1 MPYSEAQTITISSWS
16 VLALCLASLLF
27 FILGWF
33 VALAWRRK
41 GLKRLS
47 GQKRSLYFSLLM
59 LASTWCI
66 RYLVGISGIPVD
78 EQLTWFE
85 EIGNSF
91 LHALQSFSL
100 DEAYTQYLANG
111 KEVFRQAFQNSGAWP
126 DAFGV
131 YITALNLICPIS
143 GGALLAIL
151 AASLFPRLRL
161 WWNRLFFWRTILYF
175 SELNPDS
182 LALAKSIRASS
193 DSLCNATLVFTDTY
207 PDSDDESVSEQ
218 IQQAKAL
225 GAICLKDDLSLIPL
239 RRKKKQQFFLMDEKS
254 ISNLQ
259 QLSEFAE
266 ESRATKLCKENDIYY
281 FCNDDSNVL
290 VEKSVQRALE
300 SHFAPSTALEE
311 SGQEALESH
320 LDPSEVPTLI
330 PVREYQ
336 NLVFSLLREKPL
348 FTALDQGD
356 KKLHVTI
363 LGSGSIGTEAF
374 LDTIWCGQLLDRKLE
389 ITVISKE
396 PKQDFLARINCIN
409 PDILLSGVMVGEPNH
424 EPNANLLKIYK
435 NGGKPADPYFAF
447 TYIEAD
453 VCRDDLQTILCRK
466 PEQGSR
472 IVDSDYYLVVLG
484 SDKDNLEASN
494 RLARC
499 VTVNA
504 AANRKPPV
512 VAYAIFDDALNQRLM
527 DQAQKME
534 KARMRGTPEYCV
546 EFYPFGSLSQTYS
559 YNNVML
565 QKLQEQ
571 SVSVRSSYETVVG
584 EKIADRDT
592 VLEGMRKDQ
601 YSLCADIAR
610 VIHIPYKAFCVGMD
624 ADSYVAK
631 VRAEKQLP
639 VEKLSEENLIS
650 NYRLA
655 WLEHRRW
662 IAFLRTRGFRCPTP
676 EQEKMYIGWL
686 PVNPKGENI
695 NKGKHKNLSLKLH
708 PCMVECAQDPAEGKN
723 DLLSCME
730 ARFFD
735 NYQDKFPGRFA
746 FKQYDYPEY
755 DI

>member
-47 GQKRSLYFSLLM
+47 GQKRSVYFSLLM
-59 LASTWCI
+59 LASTWCV

-78 EQLTWFE
+78 ESLTWFE

-143 GGALLAIL
+143 GGALLAVL

-161 WWNRLFFWRTILYF
+161 WWNRLFFWRTMIYF
-175 SELNPDS
+175 SELNPAS
-182 LALAKSIRASS
+182 LALAKSIRTSS
-193 DSLCNATLVFTDTY
+193 DKLCKATLVFTDTY

-218 IQQAKAL
+218 IQEAKAL

-239 RRKKKQQFFLMDEKS
+239 QRKKKQLFFLMDEKS

-266 ESRATKLCKENDIYY
+266 EKRATKLCKENDIYY
-281 FCNDDSNVL
+281 FCNDDSNTL
-290 VEKSVQRALE
+290 VEKSVR
-300 SHFAPSTALEE
+300 
-311 SGQEALESH
+311 EALEYH
-320 LDPSEVPTLI
+320 LGADEVPALI

-348 FTALDQGD
+348 FTALDQAG
-356 KKLHVTI
+356 KKDLHVTI
-363 LGSGSIGTEAF
+363 LGSGNIGTEAF

-409 PDILLSGVMVGEPNH
+409 PDILLSGVLVGEPNH
-424 EPNANLLKIYK
+424 EPNTNLLKIYK
-435 NGGKPADPYFAF
+435 DGRKHADPYFAF

-466 PEQGSR
+466 PEQGSC
-472 IVDSDYYLVVLG
+472 IVDSDYYLVALG
-484 SDKDNLEASN
+484 SDKDNLEAAN

-504 AANRKPPV
+504 GANRKPPI

-527 DQAQKME
+527 DQAEKME
-534 KARMRGTPEYCV
+534 EARMKGTPEYCV

-565 QKLQEQ
+565 QNLQEQ
-571 SVSVRSSYETVVG
+571 SASVRSSYETVVS
-584 EKIADRDT
+584 EKTADRET
-592 VLEGMRKDQ
+592 VLAGMRKDQ
-601 YSLCADIAR
+601 YAFCADTAR

-631 VRAEKQLP
+631 VREEKNLP
-639 VEKLSEENLIS
+639 GEKRSSVNLIN

-676 EQEKMYIGWL
+676 EQENMYIGWL
-686 PVNPKGENI
+686 PVNPEGKNI

-735 NYQDKFPGRFA
+735 NYQDKFPGGFE
-746 FKQYDYPEY
+746 FKKYDYPEY
-755 DI
+755 DA